1 MNIFQDKAI
10 EVSSISKVYRLYN
23 KSSDRLRE
31 VFYRKSFH
39 QDFASLNNISLTVN
53 KGECVGIIGENGA
66 GKSTLLKILT
76 GTLTPS
82 TGYIDIKGR
91 IGALLELGIGFHPE
105 LSGRKN
111 YYLNAALLGLSKKEI
126 QDYEK
131 EILAFAEIGDFIDQ
145 PVRSY
150 SSGMN
155 VRLAFSIAT
164 SINPEILIIDE
175 ALSVGDQY
183 FQKKSL
189 DRMIAFKEAGK
200 TIVFCSHS
208 MYHVQLLCE
217 RAIWLKNGKIEM
229 SGVSKEVTAAYEN
242 YQRQKE
248 AAQNPVKKIK
258 ETAAN
263 PYNKQIKTIRLN
275 NSPESVQ
282 IKLDDDLNIAIEIE
296 SLDDS
301 PYVLAISII
310 RNDNFVV
317 HAINLSKDRNIIFSG
332 KANHVVNIRYKN
344 IPLLRGGFKVSAWL
358 LDENGMIVY
367 QQKNSEPITVL
378 SHNKHQ
384 FEIGL
389 IAMDYDVKLSSDAV
403 ISSK

>member
-10 EVSSISKVYRLYN
+10 EVSGISKVYRLY
-23 KSSDRLRE
+23 KKPSDRLRE
-31 VFYRKSFH
+31 VFFRKPFH
-39 QDFASLNNISLTVN
+39 QAFASLNNVSFSVN

-66 GKSTLLKILT
+66 GKSTLLKILA

-82 TGYIDIKGR
+82 AGNVDLKGR
-91 IGALLELGIGFHPE
+91 VGALLELGTGFQPE

-126 QDYEK
+126 LDYEN

-164 SINPEILIIDE
+164 SINPELLVIDE

-189 DRMIAFKEAGK
+189 DRMIAFKDAGK

-208 MYHVQLLCE
+208 MYQIQLLCE

-229 SGVSKEVTAAYEN
+229 SGVSSEVTAAYEN
-242 YQRQKE
+242 YQREKE
-248 AAQNPVKKIK
+248 AAQKPSKKIGDK
-258 ETAAN
+258 IPN
-263 PYNKQIKTIRLN
+263 SYSKRIKSLVLN
-275 NSPESVQ
+275 DSTEPVQ
-282 IKLDDDLNIAIEIE
+282 LKVNDDLRIAVEIE

-301 PYVLAISII
+301 PYVLCIGII
-310 RNDNFVV
+310 RNDNIPV
-317 HAINLSKDRNIIFSG
+317 HAINLSKDKNMVFSG
-332 KANHVVNIRYKN
+332 KANHTVNIKYQN
-344 IPLLRGGFKVSAWL
+344 IPLLRGEFNISAWL
-358 LDENGMIVY
+358 LDETGMLVY
-367 QQKNSEPITVL
+367 HQKNAGPVTVA
-378 SHNKHQ
+378 SHDKHQ
-384 FEIGL
+384 FEVGF
-389 IAMDYDVKLSSDAV
+389 IAIKYDVE
-403 ISSK
+403 ISSGLTQK